1 MSLAGKVYAVTGGAS
16 GIGLATAKQISAR
29 GGTVCIADVDANALA
44 HAEAFFAAQT
54 PAASFAITKVDV
66 SKRDQVEA
74 WIGGVVAR
82 FGRLDGAANIAG
94 VIGKDHG
101 VKPVAELD
109 DDDGRG
115 SIVNMASIHSTTGMA
130 NHGAYAASKHG
141 VLGLTRAAAKEN
153 GAREVRVNAVAPGS
167 IYTPMMQQYWDETA
181 RPADAPF
188 SEPSAIQRLGTADEV
203 ANVVLFL
210 LGPESTFVSGAMY
223 SVDGAWL

>member
-109 DDDGRG
+109 DDEWHKIIG
-115 SIVNMASIHSTTGMA
+115 VNLTGLITTGMA

-153 GAREVRVNAVAPGS
+153 GAREAGGRAV
-167 IYTPMMQQYWDETA
+167 
-181 RPADAPF
+181 
-188 SEPSAIQRLGTADEV
+188 QRAVGH
-203 ANVVLFL
+203 
-210 LGPESTFVSGAMY
+210 PEAGH
-223 SVDGAWL
+223 G